1 MTHVFMVYPIV
12 TSLIPSPSSSFYTL
26 VVGNGSSDELLEELQ
41 EINLQE
47 YSPEGKL
54 PFYLNS
60 QS

>member
-1 MTHVFMVYPIV
+1 MVYPIV
-12 TSLIPSPSSSFYTL
+12 SSLIPSPSGSFFTL
-26 VVGNGSSDELLEELQ
+26 VAGNGSSYELLEQLQ

-54 PFYLNS
+54 PFYLNL